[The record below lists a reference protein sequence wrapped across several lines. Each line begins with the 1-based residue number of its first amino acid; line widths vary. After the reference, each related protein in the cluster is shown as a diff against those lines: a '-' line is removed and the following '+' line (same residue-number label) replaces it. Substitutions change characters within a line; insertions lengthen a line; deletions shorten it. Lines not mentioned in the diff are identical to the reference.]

1 MTAAQIAASVIPKAS
16 GRDKAST
23 SAFGGL
29 MFASLFLAFP
39 ERPALVKPYVQ
50 GLTKTPMD
58 STSPGE
64 HFYETMQIA
73 EH

>member
-1 MTAAQIAASVIPKAS
+1 MADEA
-16 GRDKAST
+16 
-23 SAFGGL
+23 
-29 MFASLFLAFP
+29 ASLFLLFP
-39 ERPALVKPYVQ
+39 ARPALVKPYVT

-64 HFYETMQIA
+64 HFYETIQIL